1 MEDDHS
7 CLLES
12 VLQSS
17 KSQLRLPGATL
28 LTNYYRAVEIPEVLG
43 QHHKLVRFL
52 DHGPI

>member
-1 MEDDHS
+1 MEDARS

-28 LTNYYRAVEIPEVLG
+28 LTNYYRAFEIPEG
-43 QHHKLVRFL
+43 SGAASQTS
-52 DHGPI
+52 